1 MTVLAR
7 VAFALL
13 VAATFGA
20 FFVAQKLK
28 SGPSVINNVDVVE
41 YFSPVCE
48 CPRAVQKITFR
59 LKESD
64 DVTVDVVDEDG
75 GRVARLAT
83 ARPARAFAP
92 VRLQWRGTA
101 DEGGRAPDGRYRI
114 RIGLRRQGRSVI
126 YPTSFLL
133 DTKPPVPQ
141 IRRTTGPIVAPGRPV
156 ELVWRGAARRT
167 VPEFT
172 VLRTDEGEPEP
183 VRTFKG
189 ARNTRRATWDGLDD
203 QGRPVPPGTY
213 AIQIAVAD
221 RAGNVGRMPQ
231 LPLVPGRVK
240 GVPGIIVRGIAVQ
253 PPVKAIAAGQLI
265 SFRVDPRGN
274 SYRWSIRRVGEPRP
288 RKRSEG
294 RKTNSIIA
302 VRAPGGISGAYI
314 LEVRAGRYSAQVP
327 VAVQA
332 EERAPLLVVLPMIR
346 WLGTNALDD
355 PRNPDGIPNTLA
367 NDATI
372 PYPRAF
378 AGEDG
383 LPQGFADE
391 VAPLLVMLDR
401 ARIRYDIT
409 TDLALSLSR
418 DPRATDR
425 PGVLFAGSS
434 RWVSRRLA
442 RQLRRYVQDGG
453 RLAIFGQTA
462 LRAGVQVGS
471 TRLSRATPLGPAD
484 ALGGRIAG
492 ARELTGDLAQT
503 LDAPQTLRAF
513 EGWDGGLSGFKSVE
527 ELISPGGDAEVV
539 AGIGQLVTAEEIAA
553 AEAAGRDPREER
565 PAFSITKQGKGYV
578 FRVGVEGWVK
588 RIAEGDPEVI
598 QLTRN
603 VADLLRRV
611 TPRPRSGLD

>member
-1 MTVLAR
+1 LTVLAR

-20 FFVAQKLK
+20 FFVAQSLK

-41 YFSPVCE
+41 YFSPVCQ
-48 CPRAVQKITFR
+48 CPRSVQKVTFK
-59 LKESD
+59 LDEDD

-83 ARPARAFAP
+83 ARPAGAFTP

-101 DEGGRAPDGRYRI
+101 DGGRRAPDGRYRI
-114 RIGLRRQGRSVI
+114 RFSLRRRGRSVI

-141 IRRTTGPIVAPGRPV
+141 IRRTSGPIVTPGQPV
-156 ELVWRGAARRT
+156 ELVWRGAQRRAI
-167 VPEFT
+167 PEFT
-172 VLRTDEGEPEP
+172 VLRTDEGEPQP
-183 VRTFKG
+183 VRHFKG

-203 QGRPVPPGTY
+203 QGRTVPPGTY
-213 AIQIAVAD
+213 LIQVAVAD
-221 RAGNVGRMPQ
+221 RAGNVGTMPRI
-231 LPLVPGRVK
+231 PLVPGKVK
-240 GVPGIIVRGIAVQ
+240 GRPGVIVRGIAVQ
-253 PPVKAIAAGQLI
+253 PPVKAIPAGQLI

-274 SYRWSIRRVGEPRP
+274 SYRWSVRKLGSTRP
-288 RKRSEG
+288 RKRSTG

-302 VRAPGGISGAYI
+302 TRAPSGVSGVYV

-327 VAVQA
+327 VAVQS
-332 EERAPLLVVLPMIR
+332 EKREPLLVVLPMIR

-355 PRNPDGIPNTLA
+355 PRNPDGIPNTLTA
-367 NDATI
+367 GATV

-401 ARIRYDIT
+401 ARVRYDVT

-425 PGVLFAGSS
+425 KGVLFAGSS
-434 RWVSRRLA
+434 PWASRSLA
-442 RQLRRYVQDGG
+442 RRLRRYVEDGG
-453 RLAIFGQTA
+453 RLAIFGRSA

-471 TRLSRATPLGPAD
+471 ARLSRATPPGPAD
-484 ALGGRIAG
+484 ALGGRIADP
-492 ARELTGDLAQT
+492 RDVDTDLAPT
-503 LDAPQTLRAF
+503 KDDPLDLPVFAGADAF
-513 EGWDGGLSGFKSVE
+513 LGGFKRVE
-527 ELISPGGDAEVV
+527 ELISPGGDAEIA
-539 AGIGQLVTAEEIAA
+539 AGIGQLVTEEEVAE
-553 AEAAGRDPREER
+553 AEAAGEELREER
-565 PAFSITKQGKGYV
+565 PAFSMVKQGKGVV
-578 FRVGVEGWVK
+578 FRVGIDGWVK
-588 RIAEGDPEVI
+588 RIAEGDGEVI
-598 QLTRN
+598 QITRN
-603 VADLLRRV
+603 VVDLLRRV
-611 TPRPRSGLD
+611 NPRPRSRL